1 MHICV
6 MVVFPNAKI
15 NIGLNITDRRKDGY
29 HSILS
34 VFYPIGLCDV
44 LEFVEAGNNLDD
56 ILTISGL
63 PIQGT
68 ADQNLCVKALK
79 LVREVYPIPPLRL
92 HLHKVIPMGAGLGG
106 GSADGSFFLK
116 ALNTHYKIGLS
127 INMLKELALE
137 LGSDC
142 PFFIENKP
150 AAVSGRGEVMKN
162 IEVDLKGKFIV
173 VIFSDAHISTLKA
186 YQNIIS
192 NIPETS
198 PQEVVE
204 GREIAKWK
212 KYLSNDFEPYAF
224 RVYPSLSDHK
234 KALYEAG
241 AEFASMTGSGSAVYG
256 IFEAPPLDL
265 SALKNLKF
273 WIGEL

>member
-29 HSILS
+29 HNILS

-44 LEFVEAGNNLDD
+44 LEFVEAENNRDD
-56 ILTISGL
+56 DFKTSGM
-63 PIQGT
+63 PIQGS

-79 LVREVYPIPPLRL
+79 LVREVYSVPPLKV
-92 HLHKVIPMGAGLGG
+92 HLHKVIPMGAGLAG

-116 ALNTHYKIGLS
+116 ALNTHFKLGLS

-162 IEVDLKGKFIV
+162 IEVDLRGKFIV
-173 VIFSDAHISTLKA
+173 VIFSDAHISTVKA
-186 YQNIIS
+186 YQNIIL
-192 NIPETS
+192 NTPETS
-198 PQEVVE
+198 PREIVE

-212 KYLSNDFEPYAF
+212 KYLSNDFEHYAF

-234 KALYEAG
+234 EALYKTG
-241 AEFASMTGSGSAVYG
+241 AVFAAMTGSGSAVYG
-256 IFEAPPLDL
+256 IFEKRPSDL
-265 SALKNLKF
+265 SGLETLKF